1 MQHVLVV
8 FFTCF
13 NEFCSHIG
21 IKDKVLGEV
30 TPLHAYIGDKEAI

>member
-8 FFTCF
+8 FFACF

-21 IKDKVLGEV
+21 IKVLGEV
-30 TPLHAYIGDKEAI
+30 TPLHAYIGD